1 VAPGAM
7 CVTALRKFFPKVS
20 NEDRANGEPTDFH
33 QEMLKRV
40 ARFKELVPS
49 EYVFVDSKIP
59 GHERLIYNV
68 IGNGVTEDASL
79 RPAVPDAC
87 DFNLTYVK
95 AEPDKVRRC
104 IAI

>member
-1 VAPGAM
+1 MAN
-7 CVTALRKFFPKVS
+7 LQIS
-20 NEDRANGEPTDFH
+20 N

-49 EYVFVDSKIP
+49 DYVFVDSKIP

-79 RPAVPDAC
+79 RPAIPDAR